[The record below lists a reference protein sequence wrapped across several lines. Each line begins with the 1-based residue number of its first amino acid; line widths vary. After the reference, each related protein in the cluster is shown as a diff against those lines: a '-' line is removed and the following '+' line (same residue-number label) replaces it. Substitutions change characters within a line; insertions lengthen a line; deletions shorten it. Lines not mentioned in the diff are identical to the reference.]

1 MMRTKWQLS
10 HFCSESCECL
20 KLLLSII
27 GLYGSGKTMIC
38 PHAMQWNSCF
48 FYQSNIHVVILNLEE
63 KRKKLRNKYFGPIS
77 QSSTI
82 LIFQHFQTYKP
93 FKLFPLTHSNLF
105 FSNYNLKGAYFCN
118 SPLHSIFCFILFLI
132 KKKL

>member
-1 MMRTKWQLS
+1 MRTKWQLS

-38 PHAMQWNSCF
+38 PHAMQWNSF
-48 FYQSNIHVVILNLEE
+48 FYQSNIHIVILNLEE
-63 KRKKLRNKYFGPIS
+63 KRKKLRNKCFGPIS
-77 QSSTI
+77 LVHHINFSTFSNIQTIYIIPVDTFQS
-82 LIFQHFQTYKP
+82 
-93 FKLFPLTHSNLF
+93 F
-105 FSNYNLKGAYFCN
+105 FFNYNLKGANFCN